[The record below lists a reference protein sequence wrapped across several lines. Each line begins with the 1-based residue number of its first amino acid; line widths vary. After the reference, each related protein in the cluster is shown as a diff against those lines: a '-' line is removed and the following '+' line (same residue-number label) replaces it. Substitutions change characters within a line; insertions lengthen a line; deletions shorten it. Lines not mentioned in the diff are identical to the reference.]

1 MTQLCIDY
9 GLAHCGL
16 ALGSQGLAEPLETI
30 TTKRVFQRLQ
40 ELVQIHQ
47 PSVIVIGLSEGE
59 MAKKTKH
66 FSKSLEE
73 LVGIPIVFQDET
85 LTSQEVRQEA
95 ARSGMKR
102 SKREA
107 KIDHLVAARILQD
120 YLDTI

>member
-9 GLAHCGL
+9 GLMHCGL
-16 ALGSQGLAEPLETI
+16 ALGNQGLAEPLETVA
-30 TTKRVFQRLQ
+30 TKRVLQRLQ
-40 ELVQIHQ
+40 ELVLIHH
-47 PSVIVIGLSEGE
+47 PSLIVIGLSEGE
-59 MAKKTKH
+59 MAVKTKR
-66 FSKSLEE
+66 FAQSLEQ
-73 LVGIPIVFQDET
+73 LVDIPIVFQDET

-107 KIDHLVAARILQD
+107 KIDHLVAARILED